1 MRIELCDGD
10 APRRV
15 EPILRSVPEWFGI
28 EESTKAYIEASGRMP
43 TFVAWV
49 SENGV
54 DRDAGFVAIARH
66 FEHAA
71 EVHCMAVHRDFHG
84 HGIGTALL
92 RHAEHRLAGSGVRYL
107 QVKTQGPSRPN
118 AGYAR
123 TLHFYESRG
132 FTRLEE
138 MNGLWPGIPCLILV
152 KGLGRMIEKSGA

>member
-1 MRIELCDGD
+1 MENVRIELCDGD
-10 APRRV
+10 GPRRV

-28 EESTKAYIEASGRMP
+28 EESTRAYVEASGRMP

-49 SENGV
+49 TEHAA
-54 DRDAGFVAIARH
+54 DPDAGFITIERH

-84 HGIGTALL
+84 RGIGTALL
-92 RHAEHRLAGSGVRYL
+92 RHAEHRLSGSGVRLL
-107 QVKTQGPSRPN
+107 QVKTQGPSKPS
-118 AGYAR
+118 AEYAR

-138 MNGLWPGIPCLILV
+138 VRGLWPGIPCLILV
-152 KGLGRMIEKSGA
+152 KSIGAAHP